1 MPSGKLRSAVNEP
14 FSSVVMASVKLYSI
28 ELSVEFC
35 RFIATVLEGSNP
47 LPVTVMILL
56 SSVEVM
62 VRVGVVWALTNA
74 TDATTR
80 SILQITK
87 TVKTFFD

>member
-1 MPSGKLRSAVNEP
+1 
-14 FSSVVMASVKLYSI
+14 
-28 ELSVEFC
+28 
-35 RFIATVLEGSNP
+35 
-47 LPVTVMILL
+47 MILL

>member
-1 MPSGKLRSAVNEP
+1 MPMGKLRSIVNVP
-14 FSSVVMASVKLYSI
+14 FSSVSMVSVKLYSI
-28 ELSVEFC
+28 ELSAGFC
-35 RFIATVLEGSNP
+35 SFMMTVLEGSNP
-47 LPVTVMILL
+47 LPVRVMILL
-56 SSVEVM
+56 SSVDVR

-74 TDATTR
+74 TDATIR